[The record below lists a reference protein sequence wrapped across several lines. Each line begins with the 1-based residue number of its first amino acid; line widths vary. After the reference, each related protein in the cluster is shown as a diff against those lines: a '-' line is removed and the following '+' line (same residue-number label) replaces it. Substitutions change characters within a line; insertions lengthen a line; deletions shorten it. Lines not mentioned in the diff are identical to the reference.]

1 MALSFSLR
9 RDNRNRRQAERSYCT
24 LDILL
29 SILTSHNSRLSQ
41 VSALNRVFEGV
52 EGIDILQ
59 VSARPRPAHA
69 SMSQAISRCT
79 FDGIVHPI
87 CSNQS
92 LISYLFYSEPISFLF
107 YPSPSAT
114 RSPACALWRASTC
127 ADSLQTTRASR
138 FFDRQAAF
146 SPIPPFLS
154 LTSSMQRDLIV
165 DLLARIEDDDMG
177 VMNIVTQG
185 YVTCCK
191 RQLGC
196 VSFFENTKII
206 KKVESLL
213 LNRNRSAPHSPF
225 PPLLCHSTSAPLPA
239 LFLTSPP
246 ASFACARCR
255 FSPSYARL
263 PLMLPNTLQKPCF
276 KKFSERIFSATTFS
290 GAWPPLSCS
299 RPWPQ
304 SEPPAFPP
312 ARCSCSV

>member
-1 MALSFSLR
+1 MASHIQF
-9 RDNRNRRQAERSYCT
+9 AAVSY
-24 LDILL
+24 
-29 SILTSHNSRLSQ
+29 Q
-41 VSALNRVFEGV
+41 
-52 EGIDILQ
+52 
-59 VSARPRPAHA
+59 
-69 SMSQAISRCT
+69 
-79 FDGIVHPI
+79 
-87 CSNQS
+87 
-92 LISYLFYSEPISFLF
+92 FYSEPISFLF

-146 SPIPPFLS
+146 SPISPFMS

-213 LNRNRSAPHSPF
+213 LNRNRSAPRSRS
-225 PPLLCHSTSAPLPA
+225 PPLLRRFTSHVI
-239 LFLTSPP
+239 
-246 ASFACARCR
+246 RCLR
-255 FSPSYARL
+255 SPSR
-263 PLMLPNTLQKPCF
+263 PLQHH
-276 KKFSERIFSATTFS
+276 SHAH
-290 GAWPPLSCS
+290 AVAS
-299 RPWPQ
+299 RPITRG
-304 SEPPAFPP
+304 FH
-312 ARCSCSV
+312 